1 MKSYQKDLF
10 GEFQGQSIFR
20 FTFENDLGYRLS
32 VMNYGATILEYQTP
46 DKKGQFA
53 NVILG
58 FDQFEDYIGNSPKHG
73 ASIGPVAGRIAG
85 ASFELGGETYH
96 LEANNGQNC
105 NHSGSTG
112 WDSAVFQV
120 EEVTDEGLVLF
131 TERADG
137 TGGFPG
143 HLKVW
148 ISYTLS
154 EKGELEISY
163 QVQTDRET
171 LINPTNH
178 SYFNLSADFAQTIDD
193 HVFQV
198 DSLGVYPIAADGV
211 PAKETETSD
220 FVKHLQQA
228 MLLKDLFAEKD
239 EQVQLVS
246 GLDHPFA
253 LKPGHET
260 AGFLYHQESGRFLTF
275 KTEAPCLV
283 VYTANCVDEGIR
295 FAGQTMKQH
304 NGVAL
309 EMQALPDAIHS
320 HQKDQVIVRAGQEFT
335 STTTYHAIA
344 T

>member
-10 GEFQGQSIFR
+10 GDFQGQSILR
-20 FTFENDLGYRLS
+20 YTFENDQGYRLS

-46 DKKGQFA
+46 DKTGQFA
-53 NVILG
+53 NIVLG
-58 FDQFEDYIGNSPKHG
+58 FDQFKDYIGNSPKHG
-73 ASIGPVAGRIAG
+73 ASI
-85 ASFELGGETYH
+85 
-96 LEANNGQNC
+96 GQNC

-120 EEVTDEGLVLF
+120 EEVTDQGLIF
-131 TERADG
+131 YAERRDG

-143 HLKVW
+143 HLRIW
-148 ISYTLS
+148 LTYSLSEQGELCISYR
-154 EKGELEISY
+154 
-163 QVQTDRET
+163 VQTDRDS

-178 SYFNLSADFAQTIDD
+178 SYFNLSADFRQPIDD

-198 DSLGVYPIAADGV
+198 ESLGVYPIAADGV
-211 PAKETETSD
+211 PAKEPETRG
-220 FVKHLQQA
+220 FVKNLQQA
-228 MLLKDLFAEKD
+228 MLLKDLFAEQD
-239 EQVQLVS
+239 EQIQLVS

-283 VYTANCVDEGIR
+283 VYTANCVDEAIR

-320 HQKDQVIVRAGQEFT
+320 HQKDQVIVKAGQEFT
-335 STTTYHAIA
+335 STTTYHAI
-344 T
+344 TK